1 MLTTVREK
9 GSSSRVGNA
18 LTEMVP
24 PSVPVPEA
32 ARFVQGAALGLRGT
46 PTALSR
52 GTVTGAARDA
62 NTCVPMSPAG
72 DAARGSGRGL
82 SCVSGPAGLGSG
94 ARPRLSDTFCS
105 VPTQTSPARHERRLP
120 QRSHVHIYTSKK
132 KNTQLLGLLL
142 GPRKRPVRAGVLD
155 LKLITPSV
163 NPPPTHSP
171 ISSVH
176 SLLH

>member
-105 VPTQTSPARHERRLP
+105 VPTDVSCKARE
-120 QRSHVHIYTSKK
+120 T
-132 KNTQLLGLLL
+132 
-142 GPRKRPVRAGVLD
+142 
-155 LKLITPSV
+155 
-163 NPPPTHSP
+163 PPTEEPRAH
-171 ISSVH
+171 
-176 SLLH
+176 LHI